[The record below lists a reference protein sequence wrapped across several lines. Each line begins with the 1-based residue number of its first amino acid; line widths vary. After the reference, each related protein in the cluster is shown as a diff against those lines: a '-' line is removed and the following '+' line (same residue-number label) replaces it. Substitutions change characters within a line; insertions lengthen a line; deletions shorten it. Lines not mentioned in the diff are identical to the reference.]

1 MIQSINIIENNLK
14 TEILDILRNNSHLGK
29 NNLNNLTLKVQ

>member
-1 MIQSINIIENNLK
+1 MIQSIDIIETNLK
-14 TEILDILRNNSHLGK
+14 TEILDFLRNDPHLGK

>member
-14 TEILDILRNNSHLGK
+14 IEILDILRNNSHLGK

>member
-14 TEILDILRNNSHLGK
+14 IEILDILRNNSHLGK
-29 NNLNNLTLKVQ
+29 NNLNTLTLKVQ